1 MNKKEMVKVL
11 AKIARENNYV
21 KSDMLNAVYNGLT
34 IEESAF
40 IASAIEYMFDPKAHS
55 YKFDGK
61 EYVDVTPIAAVGIVN
76 SLFDHKKMLYKQV
89 TSIERWD
96 ENKEYFDNL
105 YYDIPLGSFRS
116 VINELLTLPT
126 SNIDPYP
133 YQMVI
138 DGKANN
144 SGEDVVYNNY
154 TYILTASSTSIT
166 LFKRV
171 V

>member
-1 MNKKEMVKVL
+1 
-11 AKIARENNYV
+11 
-21 KSDMLNAVYNGLT
+21 
-34 IEESAF
+34 
-40 IASAIEYMFDPKAHS
+40 
-55 YKFDGK
+55 
-61 EYVDVTPIAAVGIVN
+61 
-76 SLFDHKKMLYKQV
+76 MLYKQV

>member
-21 KSDMLNAVYNGLT
+21 KSDMLNAVYDGLT

-40 IASAIEYMFDPKAHS
+40 IASAIEYMFDPYS
-55 YKFDGK
+55 
-61 EYVDVTPIAAVGIVN
+61 
-76 SLFDHKKMLYKQV
+76 
-89 TSIERWD
+89 
-96 ENKEYFDNL
+96 
-105 YYDIPLGSFRS
+105 
-116 VINELLTLPT
+116 
-126 SNIDPYP
+126 

-144 SGEDVVYNNY
+144 SGENVVYNNY